1 MPCCAPCQGPATP
14 AFSGD
19 WRGGTAL
26 HQAPQVEK
34 KGAKERQR
42 GPVVENDSDEEAW

>member
-1 MPCCAPCQGPATP
+1 MEGKLLGLC
-14 AFSGD
+14 
-19 WRGGTAL
+19 TAL